1 MIYTITLNPSLDLLV
16 QVDNLNEGGVN
27 YSHSDSMTASGR
39 AINISQILKTMS
51 VPTMATGLVGGK
63 TGAFIEDELT
73 KSNIPY
79 EFIHIEGNTRINLSI
94 FDQTVETRIL
104 GKGPEVSMNEI
115 NELLF
120 FLARIREGD
129 MVILAGSLPPNA
141 QPSLYSRI
149 VELSVVNRAQI
160 IPVLPPEFLLE
171 TLKDKPL
178 VIVPTLEELSDMFHE
193 SILDKKSALP
203 FALRCIEEGA
213 QNVIVNF
220 QREGSLLVTSD
231 RKVYEAPGPEGSIVS
246 STYTQIAS
254 VAGFVGQY
262 MQSGDAIESYKVAQA
277 ATNATYL
284 VKGLPTHE
292 DLRREEDKIEILPV
306 S

>member
-1 MIYTITLNPSLDLLV
+1 
-16 QVDNLNEGGVN
+16 
-27 YSHSDSMTASGR
+27 
-39 AINISQILKTMS
+39 
-51 VPTMATGLVGGK
+51 
-63 TGAFIEDELT
+63 
-73 KSNIPY
+73 
-79 EFIHIEGNTRINLSI
+79 
-94 FDQTVETRIL
+94 
-104 GKGPEVSMNEI
+104 MNEI

-292 DLRREEDKIEILPV
+292 DLRREEGKIEILPV